1 MGDFLRMGEGI
12 SCKREVQQTFH
23 DCLLH
28 QVAILL
34 NGEGKAFGGS
44 RGNRI

>member
-1 MGDFLRMGEGI
+1 MGEGI

-28 QVAILL
+28 QVGHLI
-34 NGEGKAFGGS
+34 EW
-44 RGNRI
+44 